1 MRSQLVRTALA
12 TLAAAAAAAAIFAE
26 GGTSLG
32 DPARPGLAGVP
43 DPSRSEPYR
52 LFPRAYRTDAAP
64 AASAS
69 AVSAE
74 APATLYVPDE
84 AEYAAREAAARA
96 LAQRVPVLANFDI
109 LSFYGHPSSKRM
121 GILGEYSK
129 DQLATLLS
137 GYAQL
142 FDAAN
147 GDRDVIPAFHLIYG
161 TCWPEGEIGY
171 LSSRTVEEYVRFAEE
186 RGMLVFLDHQIGK
199 YTVEE
204 SVRRLL
210 PYLRYPN
217 VHLALDPEWRTL
229 SPMKEI
235 GSVTAAEIN
244 RAQELMQAYLT
255 EHGLPG
261 VRILVFHQFTE
272 KMIQDRSRVRADF
285 DRVLPVHVM
294 DGFGHPALKR
304 NSYAL
309 NARAAN
315 LPLKGFK
322 LFFKSGYPGAGFD
335 EPLMTPQEV
344 LGLVP
349 APVLIMYQ

>member
-1 MRSQLVRTALA
+1 MRFQLLRTALLS
-12 TLAAAAAAAAIFAE
+12 LAAAAAAAAASAE
-26 GGTSLG
+26 GATSLG
-32 DPARPGLAGVP
+32 DPARPAPGAVP
-43 DPSRSEPYR
+43 EAARAEPYR
-52 LFPRAYRTDAAP
+52 LFPRAYRPDPAAGTDAP
-64 AASAS
+64 AGMVAW
-69 AVSAE
+69 
-74 APATLYVPDE
+74 VPDE
-84 AEYAAREAAARA
+84 AEAEAARA
-96 LAQRVPVLANFDI
+96 AERAQRLRVPVPANTDI
-109 LSFYGHPSSKRM
+109 VSFYGHPSSKRM
-121 GILGEYSK
+121 GILGEYPK
-129 DQLATLLS
+129 DKLAGLLS

-147 GDRDVIPAFHLIYG
+147 GDRDVVPAFHLIYG

-171 LSSRTVEEYVRFAEE
+171 LSSAVVDEYVRFAAE

-210 PYLRYPN
+210 PFLRYPN

-235 GSVTAAEIN
+235 GSVTAGEIN
-244 RAQELMQAYLT
+244 RAQELIQAYLV

-261 VRILVFHQFTE
+261 VRMLVVHQFTE
-272 KMIQDRSRVRADF
+272 KMIQDRSRVRADL

-294 DGFGHPALKR
+294 DGFGNPALKR
-304 NSYAL
+304 NSYAQ
-309 NARAAN
+309 NAKAGN

-335 EPLMTPQEV
+335 EPLMTPREV
-344 LGLVP
+344 LGLAP

>member
-1 MRSQLVRTALA
+1 MRSQLARTVFAS
-12 TLAAAAAAAAIFAE
+12 LAAAAAAVIFAE
-26 GGTSLG
+26 TGSPLG
-32 DPARPGLAGVP
+32 NPARPAHQGGPESV
-43 DPSRSEPYR
+43 RSEPYR
-52 LFPRAYRTDAAP
+52 LFPRAYKTGQ
-64 AASAS
+64 SAG
-69 AVSAE
+69 AE
-74 APATLYVPDE
+74 ALSDPVLNVPDE
-84 AEYAAREAAARA
+84 TEYAAARA
-96 LAQRVPVLANFDI
+96 AARAQLQRVPVLANSDI
-109 LSFYGHPSSKRM
+109 VSFYGHPSSKRM
-121 GILGEYSK
+121 GILGEYPK
-129 DQLATLLS
+129 EQLASLLS

-161 TCWPEGEIGY
+161 TCWPGGEIGY
-171 LSSRTVEEYVRFAEE
+171 LSASIVEEYVRFAAD

-210 PYLRYPN
+210 PFLRYPN

-229 SPMKEI
+229 FPMKEI
-235 GSVTAAEIN
+235 GFVTAAEVN
-244 RAQELMQAYLT
+244 RAQELIQAYLAD
-255 EHGLPG
+255 HGLPG
-261 VRILVFHQFTE
+261 VRMLVFHQFTE

-294 DGFGHPALKR
+294 DGFGHPALKQY
-304 NSYAL
+304 SYSL
-309 NARAAN
+309 NARAVN

-335 EPLMTPQEV
+335 EPLMTPQDV

>member
-12 TLAAAAAAAAIFAE
+12 SLAAAAAAAAIFAE

-32 DPARPGLAGVP
+32 DPARPGLSGVP
-43 DPSRSEPYR
+43 GTARSEPYR
-52 LFPRAYRTDAAP
+52 LFPRAYRPDPAP
-64 AASAS
+64 
-69 AVSAE
+69 AVSAG
-74 APATLYVPDE
+74 PADHHVPDE
-84 AEYAAREAAARA
+84 AEYAAREAAARSQG
-96 LAQRVPVLANFDI
+96 QRVPVLANSDI
-109 LSFYGHPSSKRM
+109 LSFYGHPTSRRM
-121 GILGEYSK
+121 GILGEYPK
-129 DQLATLLS
+129 DQLTSLLS

-171 LSSRTVEEYVRFAEE
+171 LSSKTVEEYVRFAAE

-210 PYLRYPN
+210 PFLRYPN

-229 SPMKEI
+229 QPMKEI

-294 DGFGHPALKR
+294 DGFGPPALKR
-304 NSYAL
+304 YSYAL
-309 NARAAN
+309 NSRAAN

-344 LGLVP
+344 LGLAP

>member
-1 MRSQLVRTALA
+1 MRSQLVRTVVVS
-12 TLAAAAAAAAIFAE
+12 LAAAAAAAMIFAE
-26 GGTSLG
+26 GGTNLA
-32 DPARPGLAGVP
+32 DPARPGLSSTP
-43 DPSRSEPYR
+43 DTARYEPYR
-52 LFPRAYRTDAAP
+52 LFPRAYRADAVTGIAP
-64 AASAS
+64 EEPS
-69 AVSAE
+69 V
-74 APATLYVPDE
+74 YHVPDE
-84 AEYAAREAAARA
+84 AEVHAAGAASRSQGQRIPL
-96 LAQRVPVLANFDI
+96 LADSDI
-109 LSFYGHPSSKRM
+109 VSFYGHPSSKRM
-121 GILGEYSK
+121 GILGEYPK
-129 DQLATLLS
+129 DKLAGLLA

-142 FDAAN
+142 FDQVN
-147 GDRDVIPAFHLIYG
+147 GDRSVIPAFHLIYG

-171 LSSRTVEEYVRFAEE
+171 LSADVVDEYARLASD

-210 PYLRYPN
+210 PFLRYPN

-229 SPMKEI
+229 QPMKEI
-235 GSVTAAEIN
+235 GYVTAGEVN
-244 RAQELMQAYLT
+244 RAQELIQAYLV

-261 VRILVFHQFTE
+261 VRILVVHQFTE
-272 KMIQDRSRVRADF
+272 KMIQDRSRIRADF

-294 DGFGHPALKR
+294 DGFGDPALKKY
-304 NSYAL
+304 SYTL

-344 LGLVP
+344 LELAP
-349 APVLIMYQ
+349 APVLVMYQ

>member
-12 TLAAAAAAAAIFAE
+12 ALAAAAAAASIFAE

-32 DPARPGLAGVP
+32 DPARPGLAGSSEP
-43 DPSRSEPYR
+43 ARSEPYR
-52 LFPRAYRTDAAP
+52 LFPRAYWTDP
-64 AASAS
+64 AR
-69 AVSAE
+69 AVSSE
-74 APATLYVPDE
+74 APVSCHVPDE
-84 AEYAAREAAARA
+84 AEDAAREAAARA
-96 LAQRVPVLANFDI
+96 LRQRVPVLANSDI
-109 LSFYGHPSSKRM
+109 LSFYGHPTSRRM
-121 GILGEYSK
+121 GILGEYPK
-129 DQLATLLS
+129 DQLTSLLS

-147 GDRDVIPAFHLIYG
+147 GDRDVLPAFHLIYG

-171 LSSRTVEEYVRFAEE
+171 LSSRIVEEYVRFAAE

-210 PYLRYPN
+210 PFLRYPN

-229 SPMKEI
+229 QPMKEI
-235 GSVTAAEIN
+235 GFVTASEIN
-244 RAQELMQAYLT
+244 RAQELMQAYLA

-261 VRILVFHQFTE
+261 VRMLVFHQFTE

-294 DGFGHPALKR
+294 DGFGPPALKR
-304 NSYAL
+304 SSYAQ
-309 NARAAN
+309 NSRAVN

-322 LFFKSGYPGAGFD
+322 LFFKSGFPGAGFD

>member
-12 TLAAAAAAAAIFAE
+12 ILAAATAAAAIFAE

-32 DPARPGLAGVP
+32 DPARPGLSGAP
-43 DPSRSEPYR
+43 DPARSEPYR
-52 LFPRAYRTDAAP
+52 LFPRAYRTDPAP
-64 AASAS
+64 PL
-69 AVSAE
+69 SAE
-74 APATLYVPDE
+74 APATMYVPDE
-84 AEYAAREAAARA
+84 AEYAAQAAARA
-96 LAQRVPVLANFDI
+96 LPQRVPVLANFDI
-109 LSFYGHPSSKRM
+109 LSFYGHPSSRRM
-121 GILGEYSK
+121 GILGEYPK
-129 DQLATLLS
+129 DQLASLLS

-142 FDAAN
+142 LDAAN

-171 LSSRTVEEYVRFAEE
+171 LSSRTVEEYVRFAAE

-210 PYLRYPN
+210 PFLRYPN
-217 VHLALDPEWRTL
+217 VHLALDPEWRTVL
-229 SPMKEI
+229 PMQEI
-235 GSVTAAEIN
+235 GSVTAEEIN
-244 RAQELMQAYLT
+244 RAQELMQAYLA

-272 KMIQDRSRVRADF
+272 KMIRDRSRIRSDF

-304 NSYAL
+304 NSYTL
-309 NARAAN
+309 NAKAAN

>member
-1 MRSQLVRTALA
+1 MRSQLARTVFAS
-12 TLAAAAAAAAIFAE
+12 LAAAAAAAIIAE
-26 GGTSLG
+26 TGSSLG
-32 DPARPGLAGVP
+32 DPVRPAPQGGLESV
-43 DPSRSEPYR
+43 RSEPYR
-52 LFPRAYRTDAAP
+52 LFPGAYKAEQSSGTE
-64 AASAS
+64 ASADP
-69 AVSAE
+69 VHH
-74 APATLYVPDE
+74 VPDE
-84 AEYAAREAAARA
+84 AEAAAA
-96 LAQRVPVLANFDI
+96 LAAVRSRLQRVPVPANSDI
-109 LSFYGHPSSKRM
+109 VSFYGHPSSKRM
-121 GILGEYSK
+121 GILGEYPK
-129 DQLATLLS
+129 DRLASLLS

-147 GDRDVIPAFHLIYG
+147 GDRDVVPAFHLIYG
-161 TCWPEGEIGY
+161 TCWPGGEIGY
-171 LSSRTVEEYVRFAEE
+171 LSASIVDEYVRFAAE

-199 YTVEE
+199 YSVEE

-210 PYLRYPN
+210 PFLRYPN

-235 GSVTAAEIN
+235 GFVTAEEVN
-244 RAQELMQAYLT
+244 RAQELIQAYLA

-261 VRILVFHQFTE
+261 VRMLVFHQFTE
-272 KMIQDRSRVRADF
+272 KMIQDRSRIRADF

-294 DGFGHPALKR
+294 DGFGNPALKR
-304 NSYAL
+304 YSYAL